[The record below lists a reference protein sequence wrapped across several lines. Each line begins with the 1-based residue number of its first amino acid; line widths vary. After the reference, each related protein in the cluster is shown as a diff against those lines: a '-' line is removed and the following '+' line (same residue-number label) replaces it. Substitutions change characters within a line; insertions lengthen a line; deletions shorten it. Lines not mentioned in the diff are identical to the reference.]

1 MRDDHH
7 LSALRIS
14 SVVIFGVRRIFIAME
29 KTFST
34 PLHLRHLKSG
44 KKWPITVAVIVC
56 LFIAL
61 YGCVGLDSLLVQTRK
76 SVSGVL
82 LSNQVDQPKKQP
94 LEQGIVLG
102 GQDAE
107 EELPIRGEEESTVS
121 VEKDFCA
128 GRYIYVY
135 DLPDSYNADLVNNC
149 KRKFAMPY
157 HSCFSICNRVCVSE
171 FERSKVGF

>member
-1 MRDDHH
+1 MRDHH

-14 SVVIFGVRRIFIAME
+14 SVVISGLRRIFIAME
-29 KTFST
+29 KTYST
-34 PLHLRHLKSG
+34 PPHLRHLKSG

-82 LSNQVDQPKKQP
+82 LSNQVDQPIEQP
-94 LEQGIVLG
+94 LEQGIVLE

-107 EELPIRGEEESTVS
+107 EELPIREESTVS
-121 VEKDFCA
+121 VGKDFCA

-135 DLPDSYNADLVNNC
+135 DLPDPYNVDLVNNC
-149 KRKFAMPY
+149 KRKSAIPY
-157 HSCFSICNRVCVSE
+157 HSLLLDLQQSMCFRV
-171 FERSKVGF
+171 

>member
-1 MRDDHH
+1 M
-7 LSALRIS
+7 
-14 SVVIFGVRRIFIAME
+14 
-29 KTFST
+29 
-34 PLHLRHLKSG
+34 
-44 KKWPITVAVIVC
+44 AVIVC

-82 LSNQVDQPKKQP
+82 VSNQVDQPIKQP
-94 LEQGIVLG
+94 LEQEVVLE

-107 EELPIRGEEESTVS
+107 EEVPIREESTVS

-135 DLPDSYNADLVNNC
+135 DLPDPYNAGLVNNC
-149 KRKFAMPY
+149 KRKFRHALPFLLLDLQQSM
-157 HSCFSICNRVCVSE
+157 CLRVW
-171 FERSKVGF
+171 KVESRILRLVL